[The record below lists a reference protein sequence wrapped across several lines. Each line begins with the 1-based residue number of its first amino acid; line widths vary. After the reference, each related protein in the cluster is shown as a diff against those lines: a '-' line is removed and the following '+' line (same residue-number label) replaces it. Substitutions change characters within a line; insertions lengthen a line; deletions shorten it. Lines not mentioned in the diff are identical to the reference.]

1 MKHLQQ
7 YIFENIVNIFEGVD
21 NEVRNKLRA
30 YVSTWLKK
38 RGEKI
43 SATKSGEDKEI
54 FRYNLGT
61 NEEAKEILNQIFN
74 IDNNLNVEISDT
86 SEIVGRSKRGS
97 GTYPSFTIKYNGQ
110 EFYVA
115 NRTLSNSNLKN
126 KELTPD
132 KLKLSFENNK
142 YISFDQLFNTVKP
155 ALEKIKIKYPN
166 TNIYELIIEIISK
179 IKNGDFNV
187 EGSFTEKNINDF
199 FNNSND
205 GKLNFQIDS
214 TIFDNVLQGDIN
226 CIEKDFGEI
235 LGPFVLFRLFKN
247 VELSYPTISNEP
259 LVDYYINGHKI
270 SAKQLGGGGDP
281 SGSSIAKMAK
291 RYRDEIQDN
300 PEEITDETS
309 DLSNKEKRVIFD
321 KDGEIDFI
329 DNVLST
335 YNEDTFTQQKL
346 LISKFVLNDD
356 INNHIG
362 FNIST
367 LNNQK
372 DLEKKL
378 DNILKNTDIKKYFD
392 KLYELIKYTP
402 KKSSSWT
409 PETIS
414 KEYFNV
420 NTKLKWGILF
430 YPLYT
435 VAIKKINDTYNNY
448 NGQDIISSVIQKVTD
463 MKQIY
468 LGIRKKEGL
477 KVEIVSS
484 GVSKWILTIGGMSTN
499 NINRSKMAI
508 KLKHNQK

>member
-1 MKHLQQ
+1 MTR
-7 YIFENIVNIFEGVD
+7 YNENI
-21 NEVRNKLRA
+21 
-30 YVSTWLKK
+30 Y
-38 RGEKI
+38 
-43 SATKSGEDKEI
+43 
-54 FRYNLGT
+54 
-61 NEEAKEILNQIFN
+61 
-74 IDNNLNVEISDT
+74 
-86 SEIVGRSKRGS
+86 
-97 GTYPSFTIKYNGQ
+97 
-110 EFYVA
+110 
-115 NRTLSNSNLKN
+115 
-126 KELTPD
+126 
-132 KLKLSFENNK
+132 
-142 YISFDQLFNTVKP
+142 
-155 ALEKIKIKYPN
+155 
-166 TNIYELIIEIISK
+166 
-179 IKNGDFNV
+179 
-187 EGSFTEKNINDF
+187 TEKKFI
-199 FNNSND
+199 
-205 GKLNFQIDS
+205 
-214 TIFDNVLQGDIN
+214 
-226 CIEKDFGEI
+226 I
-235 LGPFVLFRLFKN
+235 L
-247 VELSYPTISNEP
+247 E
-259 LVDYYINGHKI
+259 
-270 SAKQLGGGGDP
+270 
-281 SGSSIAKMAK
+281 
-291 RYRDEIQDN
+291 
-300 PEEITDETS
+300 
-309 DLSNKEKRVIFD
+309 
-321 KDGEIDFI
+321 
-329 DNVLST
+329 
-335 YNEDTFTQQKL
+335 
-346 LISKFVLNDD
+346 FVLNDD